1 MQIPLFG
8 LGLQGKSPAV
18 TAQRRLNMYYEIQ
31 KEQDRTNLSVFGTPG
46 LLLFVTF
53 GDTPVRGAIP
63 VDDLM
68 YVVHR
73 GTFYDINNAGT
84 KTSRGTLNTTSG
96 RVDMA
101 YNGSQ
106 ILIVDGTNGYIYD
119 TTYSTFFQVKQ
130 WDSGTTTSTT
140 ANKLTDSGATFSTTG
155 IKAGMIVYNTT
166 DSTEAT
172 ITAVDSETALSLSS
186 DVFTSGEA
194 YVIGDADFP
203 DGATTCDFLD
213 SYFIVELVD
222 QFYISGA
229 NNGMKWDA
237 LDFATAESAPDG
249 IVRVYQ
255 DHGDLVLFGEVTT
268 EHWTDSG
275 AVDFPFNQ
283 VQGINAEWGLAAK
296 WSIAKFDNSLMYLA
310 KNRMGEVLLVR
321 LEGYYPKPIDN
332 FEFHSI
338 INGYTTVSDATGFG
352 YLLGGH
358 PMYQI
363 NFPSEGTSWLY
374 DGSTNMITELQSY
387 GSTRHR
393 AEIYTH
399 FLNKNYVTDFENGNI
414 YKLDKDTYTDNG
426 ETIVRQLRSKHIFSP
441 RDFNMIVDSL
451 QLLMETGV
459 GLATGQGSA
468 PLAMLR
474 YSKDQGHT
482 WSGEIQTSIGAIGN
496 YKTRAIWRRLGVARD
511 WVFEISISDPIK
523 VVLTGANLMIREG
536 VS

>member
-31 KEQDRTNLSVFGTPG
+31 KEQDRTALSVFGTPG
-46 LLLFVTF
+46 LILFVSF
-53 GDTPVRGAIP
+53 GDTPVRGSIP

-73 GTFYDINNAGT
+73 GTLWSVNNAGT

-96 RVDMA
+96 RVDMS
-101 YNGSQ
+101 YNGNQ

-119 TTYSTFFQVKQ
+119 TTYSTFFQIKQ
-130 WDSGTTTSTT
+130 WDAGTTTSTT
-140 ANKLTDSGATFSTTG
+140 SNKLTDSGGTFSSTG

-166 DSTEAT
+166 DGTEAT
-172 ITAVDSETALSLSS
+172 VTAVDSETALSLSA
-186 DVFTSGEA
+186 DVFTSGED
-194 YVIGDADFP
+194 YTIGDGDFP

-213 SYFIVELVD
+213 SYFIVELNE
-222 QFYISGA
+222 QFYISGS

-237 LDFATAESAPDG
+237 LDFASAESAPDG

-255 DHGDLVLFGEVTT
+255 DHGDLVLFGELTT

-275 AVDFPFNQ
+275 ATDFPFNQ
-283 VQGINAEWGLAAK
+283 VQGISAEWGLAAK
-296 WSIAKFDNSLMYLA
+296 WSVAKFDNSLMYLA
-310 KNRMGEVLLVR
+310 KNRMGEVMLVR
-321 LEGYYPKPIDN
+321 LEGYNPRPIEN

-338 INGYTTVSDATGFG
+338 INSYATVSDATAFG

-374 DGSTNMITELQSY
+374 DSSTGMISELQGY

-393 AEIYTH
+393 GEIYTH

-414 YKLDKDTYTDNG
+414 YRLDKDTYTDNG
-426 ETIVRQLRSKHIFSP
+426 ETIIRQLRSKHIFSP
-441 RDFNMIVDSL
+441 KDHNMIVDSL

-459 GLATGQGSA
+459 GLATGQGSD
-468 PLAMLR
+468 PIVMLR
-474 YSKDQGHT
+474 YSKDLGHT
-482 WSGEIQTSIGAIGN
+482 WSGEIQASIGKIGN

-511 WVFEISISDPIK
+511 WVFEISISDPVK
-523 VVLTGANLMIREG
+523 VVITGANLMVREG